1 MHALKYILQGGEPM
15 NEEQE
20 ERYGVWRVHTFPETD
35 VEGEDRDLG
44 EVGDQGGGQFSNVK
58 S

>member
-35 VEGEDRDLG
+35 VEGEG
-44 EVGDQGGGQFSNVK
+44 GDQGEGQFSNVK